1 MRILKIRI
9 SGLSVYKSDF
19 EIDFFAS
26 QRNSEESKQELI
38 KVNESIYTNPVI
50 ELAGLNGAGKT
61 ITLKLIVFVLSMLNG
76 NPVNRYRAFAQDVQ
90 RYMDGKPFTIEVWY
104 VLENI
109 IWYLKTEIG
118 QGEDLDQ
125 PDETRLVVLQ
135 EERWEYTKKNPG
147 KTAWLNLAD
156 YRIQNKRSDGEDSM
170 YLPADISLNG
180 TVVRDRTHRILLASD
195 IQATEYNL
203 RMLFKEYPLELVQFL
218 DPNIERLTFER
229 KEGLERQIRLKFVNR
244 QEIILDA
251 YREVFDYLS
260 SGTIKGLRVF
270 SFTMQVLKNGGYF
283 VVDELENH
291 FNLEIVKTLVG
302 FFQDSQINTGGG
314 TLVFSTH
321 YPELMDVLTRNDAV
335 YILKNTGGIT
345 AEKACVKLKRND
357 GIKKSEAFIN
367 DYFEGTA
374 PDYDSYMRL
383 KKLLKS

>member
-9 SGLSVYKSDF
+9 SGLSVYKSDL

-38 KVNESIYTNPVI
+38 KVNELIYTNPVI

-61 ITLKLIVFVLSMLNG
+61 ITLKLLIFVLSMLNG
-76 NPVNRYRAFAQDVQ
+76 NSINRYRSFAQDVQ
-90 RYMDGKPFTIEVWY
+90 RYMDGNPFTAEVWY
-104 VLENI
+104 ALEDT

-125 PDETRLVVLQ
+125 PDETRLVILH
-135 EERWEYTKKNPG
+135 EERQKYTKKNTG
-147 KTAWLNLAD
+147 KTSWMNLTD
-156 YRIQNKRSDGEDSM
+156 YRVRNKRLDGEDSM

-180 TVVRDRTHRILLASD
+180 AVVRDRTHRIQLVSD
-195 IQATEYNL
+195 IQATEDNL
-203 RMLFKEYPLELVQFL
+203 RMFIKEYPVELVQFL

-229 KEGLERQIRLKFVNR
+229 KEGLKQQIRLKFVNR
-244 QEIILDA
+244 QEIILDG
-251 YREVFDYLS
+251 YREIFDYLS
-260 SGTIKGLRVF
+260 SGTIKGLRIF
-270 SFTMQVLKNGGYF
+270 SYALQVLKNGGYF

-291 FNLEIVKTLVG
+291 FNLEIVKMLVG
-302 FFQDSQINTGGG
+302 FFQDPTINTGGG
-314 TLVFSTH
+314 TLFFSTH
-321 YPELMDVLTRNDAV
+321 YPELMDVLTRNDAI

-357 GIKKSEAFIN
+357 GIKKSEAFTN

-374 PDYDSYMRL
+374 PDYDSYMHL